1 MKNQVFIECEE
12 CEGTGLNLYYV
23 NNIKNLVHR
32 EVIPACEFCEGW
44 GEIENKENDNE
55 NKESGG

>member
-12 CEGTGLNLYYV
+12 CEGTGLNLSYV
-23 NNIKNLVHR
+23 NKIKNLVHR

-44 GEIENKENDNE
+44 GEIENKEDD
-55 NKESGG
+55 